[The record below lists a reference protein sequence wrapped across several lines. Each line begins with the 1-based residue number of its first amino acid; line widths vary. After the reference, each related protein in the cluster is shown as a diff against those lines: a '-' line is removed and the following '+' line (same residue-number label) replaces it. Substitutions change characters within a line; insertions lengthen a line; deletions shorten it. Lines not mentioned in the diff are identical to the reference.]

1 MIEQVTYRAF
11 CSNEECDY
19 VVNKSWAFKP
29 SYIDSEVCP
38 RCQSAFDV
46 RQVEYTQS
54 TSASAGIINNR
65 GELHTRLSSDFRD
78 LMQKIKDGSP
88 HCNMRDFK

>member
-1 MIEQVTYRAF
+1 MEALTFRAF

-19 VVNKSWAFKP
+19 VINKSWAFKP
-29 SYIDSEVCP
+29 SYVENEVCP
-38 RCQSAFDV
+38 KCQSTFDV
-46 RQVEYTQS
+46 RQVENDNATV
-54 TSASAGIINNR
+54 TSGIINNR
-65 GELHTRLSSDFRD
+65 GELHTRLSGDFRD